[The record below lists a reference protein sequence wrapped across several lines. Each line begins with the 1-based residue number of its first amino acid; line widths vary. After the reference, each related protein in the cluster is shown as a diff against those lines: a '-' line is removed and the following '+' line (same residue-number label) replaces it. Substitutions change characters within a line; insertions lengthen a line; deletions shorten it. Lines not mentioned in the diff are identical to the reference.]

1 MSDDPQK
8 GNTHQERRSGDLY
21 QAGVTFRVEFAD
33 TDAQARVWYG
43 NYFRYFERA
52 RCAYWEAIGCD
63 AAWVRR
69 CEDETVLV
77 DVGASYKAPV
87 GFWELVAVGCRVT
100 RLGRS
105 SIGTAYRVTAAPD
118 DRVIA
123 EGHATLVWFDRST
136 NKAVPLPEDLRRR
149 IEAFEG
155 ARLDGGAAPD

>member
-1 MSDDPQK
+1 MTPEPQTTNDK
-8 GNTHQERRSGDLY
+8 PQTGDVF

-77 DVGASYKAPV
+77 EVGASYMAPV
-87 GFWELVAVGCRVT
+87 GFWDLVTACCRVT

-105 SIGTAYRVTAAPD
+105 SIATAYRATAAPD

-123 EGHATLVWFDRST
+123 EGHATLVWFDAAT
-136 NKAVPLPEDLRRR
+136 NKAVPIPEDLRRR

-155 ARLDGGAAPD
+155 PRLGGG